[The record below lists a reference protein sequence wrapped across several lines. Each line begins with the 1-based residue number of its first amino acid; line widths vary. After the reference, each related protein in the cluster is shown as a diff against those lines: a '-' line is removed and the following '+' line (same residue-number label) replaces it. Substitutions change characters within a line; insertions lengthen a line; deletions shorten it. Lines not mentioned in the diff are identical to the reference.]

1 MGAGKC
7 ALVLKDA
14 ESTITLQGI
23 SMSVAMV
30 AHLRLLSGTKQ
41 YRNDVVPAN
50 ATVTG
55 AWGSQGLWWLFDMQ
69 SALSREVKY

>member
-1 MGAGKC
+1 MSDST
-7 ALVLKDA
+7 LLLKDA
-14 ESTITLQGI
+14 KSAITLQGI

-41 YRNDVVPAN
+41 YRNDVVLAN

-55 AWGSQGLWWLFDMQ
+55 VCASQGLWWLFDMQ